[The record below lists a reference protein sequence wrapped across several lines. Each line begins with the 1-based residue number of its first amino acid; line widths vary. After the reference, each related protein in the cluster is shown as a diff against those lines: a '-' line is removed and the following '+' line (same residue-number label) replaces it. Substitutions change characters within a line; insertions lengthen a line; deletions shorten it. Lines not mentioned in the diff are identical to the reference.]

1 MKSSVEQLSATRT
14 KITVEVPFEEL
25 KPEFDKA
32 YASLAQQVNMPGFR
46 RGKVP
51 PKILEARLGRGVI
64 LDQVLN
70 EMLPS
75 RYGAAVDEHSL
86 PVLGQPEIDIAELKD
101 NESVTFTAEVDVRPE
116 IDVPD
121 FASISVEVEPL
132 AADDDAVQAELDSL
146 RARFGTLKPVDRA
159 VAEGDFVSIDL
170 SATVDGEAVD
180 EASTEGLSHQ
190 VGENE
195 LIDGLDEA
203 LVGMKEGEEK
213 TFTSTLVAGDHANEE
228 AEVTVTVKSV
238 KERELPE
245 LDDDFAQLAS
255 EFDTLDELR
264 ESLVGQVEEQKKGAQ
279 AAEIRDKVLAA
290 ALEKTEVPLP
300 ESVVK
305 EQVDGQMQQLL
316 QQFGGDE
323 KIFEQMLAA
332 QDITREK
339 FEADSREAAE
349 DSVRTQLFLD
359 ALADIEKP
367 EVSQQEL
374 TDHIMF
380 TAQRYGM
387 DPNQFVMQLQQS
399 GQIANLFAD
408 VRRGKALALNICK
421 VTVADTEG
429 ASIDPKEFFGDE
441 SAEGS
446 DADAEADADAKD
458 GKKAAKKSDAKS
470 EAKSDKKD
478 DAKDAKKSEA
488 KSDKKDD
495 AKDAKKTK
503 KKSTAKKSTAKKSTA
518 AKKDDDAAAT
528 KSTAKK
534 STAKKS
540 TATKSTAKKSSTK
553 STGKASDD

>member
-228 AEVTVTVKSV
+228 AEVSVTVKSV

-290 ALEKTEVPLP
+290 ALGKTEVPLP

-332 QDITREK
+332 QDINREK

-421 VTVADTEG
+421 VTVTDTEG

-446 DADAEADADAKD
+446 DADADADADAK
-458 GKKAAKKSDAKS
+458 AAKKADKKSEKKDDAKS
-470 EAKSDKKD
+470 DKKDDAKSDKKD
-478 DAKDAKKSEA
+478 DAKDE
-488 KSDKKDD
+488 
-495 AKDAKKTK
+495 KKTT

-518 AKKDDDAAAT
+518 AKKDDDATAK